1 MDMHVWFPIILCFE
15 LLTKPKTLVPFNI
28 EAYGERGVSQS
39 YGFLRAE
46 NRGQVHSGRDA

>member
-1 MDMHVWFPIILCFE
+1 MSGFPFILSFE

-28 EAYGERGVSQS
+28 EAYGGRGVSQR

-46 NRGQVHSGRDA
+46 NRGLTQVHSGRDV